1 MRQIYS
7 ALTIYVLLHVS
18 RCLVCKL
25 NSLWHLLNEKMWEN
39 VIIYKYLMPMIA
51 DILIVGV
58 TNNYTKFTKTLTDC
72 QNSSMDSEVFQ
83 F

>member
-25 NSLWHLLNEKMWEN
+25 NSLWRLLDKKCGKN

-58 TNNYTKFTKTLTDC
+58 T
-72 QNSSMDSEVFQ
+72 VF
-83 F
+83 

>member
-25 NSLWHLLNEKMWEN
+25 NSLWRLPNEKILKN
-39 VIIYKYLMPMIA
+39 VIIYKYLMAMIA

-58 TNNYTKFTKTLTDC
+58 T
-72 QNSSMDSEVFQ
+72 VF
-83 F
+83 